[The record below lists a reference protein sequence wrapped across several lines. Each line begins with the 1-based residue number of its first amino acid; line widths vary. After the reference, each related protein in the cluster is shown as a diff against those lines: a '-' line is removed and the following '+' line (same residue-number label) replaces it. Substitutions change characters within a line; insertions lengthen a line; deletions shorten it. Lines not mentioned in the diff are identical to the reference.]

1 MAISTHGVQSSR
13 RGNAQRL
20 LVVDDHASIREL
32 LGSWARRRGFETTLA
47 SDAQGAL
54 LELERQQ
61 FDLVISDVRMP
72 GLSGLDMLS
81 RMPRNNSKAAVV
93 FITAFGSVH
102 EGVKAIREGALD
114 YITKPFNVEEL
125 FSRIE
130 TRLAEQRQAAAAAHI
145 EPRFVS
151 TDAPMAKAA
160 NRDGL
165 LVGSPDNLRKLY
177 ELLDQVA
184 PSNCTVFINGPSG
197 VGKELVAAELH
208 QRSNRSSQPFVRVNC
223 PAIPREL
230 QESELFGHE
239 KGSFTGALRRK
250 EGKFFY
256 ANGGTILLDEISETS
271 LAFQSKLLRVLQE
284 REYERVGGN
293 DTIRLDVRLIAT
305 SNRDMAEMVAKGKFR
320 EDLFYRLNV
329 VPVEMPR
336 LCKRRED
343 IPFLVEHF
351 IAESCRD
358 NNREL
363 MQVTPDAM
371 AHLIQRPWA
380 GNVRQLQNVCERAV
394 VLKRSGTQLSLEDFF
409 LHLEIDTRTTETQQP
424 TDNTVS
430 GMERDL
436 ILKTLTE
443 THANRTEAA
452 RRLGISVR
460 TLRNKLNEYRAL
472 SIDVDGLLQ
481 AASR

>member
-1 MAISTHGVQSSR
+1 MSIQEKTQDVMPK
-13 RGNAQRL
+13 RL

-32 LGSWARRRGFETTLA
+32 LGSWARNRGFETTLA
-47 SDAQGAL
+47 ADAQAAL
-54 LELERQQ
+54 LELERQP

-72 GLSGLDMLS
+72 GLSGLNLLG
-81 RMPRNNSKAAVV
+81 RMPRSNEKAAVV

-102 EGVKAIREGALD
+102 EAVQAFHEGALD
-114 YITKPFNVEEL
+114 YVTKPFKVEDL
-125 FSRIE
+125 FARIE
-130 TRLAEQRQAAAAAHI
+130 KRLGEKRHAAARLENTASVLQTPPPTALLSDH
-145 EPRFVS
+145 E
-151 TDAPMAKAA
+151 
-160 NRDGL
+160 GL
-165 LVGSPDNLRKLY
+165 LVGSPDNLPKLY
-177 ELLDQVA
+177 DLLNQVA
-184 PSNCTVFINGPSG
+184 PSTCTVFVNGPSG
-197 VGKELVAAELH
+197 VGKELVAAEIH
-208 QRSNRSSQPFVRVNC
+208 RRSLRSDRPFIRVNC
-223 PAIPREL
+223 PAIPKEL

-239 KGSFTGALRRK
+239 KGSFTGAMRRK

-271 LAFQSKLLRVLQE
+271 LSFQSKLLRVLQE

-293 DTIRLDVRLIAT
+293 DTIRLDVRLVAT
-305 SNRDMAEMVAKGKFR
+305 SNRNMAEMVAKGKFR

-329 VPVEMPR
+329 VPVEIAPLR
-336 LCKRRED
+336 ERRED
-343 IPFLVEHF
+343 IPYLVEHF
-351 IAESCRD
+351 LALSCRE
-358 NNREL
+358 NVRPQLQLSEE
-363 MQVTPDAM
+363 AM

-394 VLKRSGTQLSLEDFF
+394 VLKRSGDVLELSDFF
-409 LHLEIDTRTTETQQP
+409 LNLEIDTRAAQTPRP

-472 SIDVDGLLQ
+472 GIDVDGLLQ

>member
-1 MAISTHGVQSSR
+1 VAISTHRVQPSR
-13 RGNAQRL
+13 SARAQRL

-32 LGSWARRRGFETTLA
+32 LGSWARGRGFETTLA

-81 RMPRNNSKAAVV
+81 RMPSNNSAAAVV

-114 YITKPFNVEEL
+114 YVTKPFNVEEL
-125 FSRIE
+125 FARIE
-130 TRLAEQRQAAAAAHI
+130 TRLGERRQAAARVESQVAMT
-145 EPRFVS
+145 R
-151 TDAPMAKAA
+151 APIAKIS
-160 NRDGL
+160 NNEGL
-165 LVGSPDNLRKLY
+165 LVGAPDNLARLY
-177 ELLDQVA
+177 ELLNQVA
-184 PSNCTVFINGPSG
+184 PSNSTVFINGPSG
-197 VGKELVAAELH
+197 VGKELVAAEIH
-208 QRSNRSSQPFVRVNC
+208 QRSNRSSQSFVRVNC

-250 EGKFFY
+250 EGKFFF

-293 DTIRLDVRLIAT
+293 DTIRLDVRLVAT
-305 SNRDMAEMVAKGKFR
+305 SNRNMAEMVSQGKFR

-336 LCKRRED
+336 LRDRRED

-351 IAESCRD
+351 IAEFCRD
-358 NNREL
+358 NGRDR
-363 MQVTPDAM
+363 MQVTSDAM
-371 AHLIQRPWA
+371 ASLIQRPWA

-394 VLKRSGTQLSLEDFF
+394 VLKRAGTQLVLEDFF
-409 LHLEIDTRTTETQQP
+409 LHLEIDTRTAEAQQP
-424 TDNTVS
+424 ADNTVN